1 MKIIIALIVTVSF
14 FLALKVTRLVLKRL
28 LNRYSELN
36 YIDNLIIAAELI
48 IWMLYIFWAT
58 YFLFSKKFYYSFLVY
73 AMIMIIVVFV
83 AWFLLKDVFSGI
95 IFRFKHNLR
104 NDSYVRAGDLSGR
117 IKSQHLTYLKIISD
131 DGQIIRI
138 PYSRIAHEVITEQ
151 AYPGALEEHVMHLR
165 VDLSAGNTS
174 ASELLVRTV
183 ILNAPWSNL
192 KEEPVI
198 KLLKENDDGYFFE
211 VSLLSVNRKHIEFIE
226 MALEKVPSIHVISK
240 DLSEQ
245 F

>member
-48 IWMLYIFWAT
+48 IWLIYIFWALD
-58 YFLFSKKFYYSFLVY
+58 FLFSGKFYYTYVVY
-73 AMIMIIVVFV
+73 AIILIIVVSV
-83 AWFLLKDVFSGI
+83 AWFLLKDIFSGI
-95 IFRFKHNLR
+95 IFRFKHNLK

-117 IKSQHLTYLKIISD
+117 IKSQHLTYLKIMTD

-138 PYSRIAHEVITEQ
+138 PYSRIVNEVITEL
-151 AYPGALEEHVMHLR
+151 AYPDALKEHVLHLR

-174 ASELLVRTV
+174 ASESLIRTEV
-183 ILNAPWSNL
+183 LNAPWSNL

-198 KLLKENDDGYFFE
+198 KFLKENDDGYFFE
-211 VSLLSVNRKHIEFIE
+211 VSLLSINRKHIEFIE
-226 MALEKVPSIHVISK
+226 MALEEIPSIHVI
-240 DLSEQ
+240 
-245 F
+245 